1 MVFSLLLAEVSKLG
15 LDATSAGE
23 RPAAAERPAPSFDA
37 LYEQHAPF
45 VWRAVQRL
53 GVPAGAVADVVQEIF
68 LVVYRRLP
76 EFRERHSVRAWL
88 YAIVV
93 RVARDHRRS
102 VRRKS
107 PASLHPEGPGDPDTL
122 ADAGRPDPQ
131 VSAERAQAWQLIY
144 ELLESLDEERREIFV
159 LAELEQLTGPEIA
172 EALGANVNTV
182 SWRLRM
188 ARRDFEAAL
197 DRHRAREKR
206 RMGR

>member
-1 MVFSLLLAEVSKLG
+1 MLFSLLLAEVSNHG
-15 LDATSAGE
+15 LKGAEAE
-23 RPAAAERPAPSFDA
+23 VLERPAPSFDA

-68 LVVYRRLP
+68 LVVHRRLP
-76 EFRERHSVRAWL
+76 EFRERRSVRAWL

-93 RVARDHRRS
+93 RAVRDHRRS

-107 PASLHPEGPGDPDTL
+107 PASLHPEGPADPDAQ
-122 ADAGRPDPQ
+122 ADVGRLDPQ
-131 VSAERAQAWQLIY
+131 ASAERTQALRLVD
-144 ELLESLDEERREIFV
+144 ELLSSLDQEKREVFV

-182 SWRLRM
+182 SWRLRA
-188 ARRDFEAAL
+188 ARQDFEAAL
-197 DRHRAREKR
+197 ERHRARER

>member
-1 MVFSLLLAEVSKLG
+1 MLFTMLLAQVAEPG
-15 LDATSAGE
+15 LEGENAG
-23 RPAAAERPAPSFDA
+23 AAGWPAPSFEA

-68 LVVYRRLP
+68 LVVHRRLP
-76 EFRERHSVRAWL
+76 EYRERRSVRAWL

-93 RVARDHRRS
+93 RAARDYRRS

-107 PASLHPEGPGDPDTL
+107 PASMHPDGPGDPDAL
-122 ADAGRPDPQ
+122 ADVGRPDPHA
-131 VSAERAQAWQLIY
+131 SAERTQALRLVY
-144 ELLESLDEERREIFV
+144 ELLSSLDEEKREVFV
-159 LAELEQLTGPEIA
+159 LSELEQLTGPEIA

-197 DRHRAREKR
+197 ERHRARER
-206 RMGR
+206 RTGR